1 MTGTSNRAARAA
13 VQTRAAQLRAASR
26 APRIAGIAAVP
37 AALSRAALI
46 AALACAASTAG
57 AQPAA
62 ESAAVR
68 TGTARGA
75 AAAGAAV
82 PPIGTTAA
90 LRARGKARADEAR
103 PPDAVTTAEAAP
115 ACVGGLPA
123 PVQVQINAG
132 KSTLLNL
139 PEPIARRTLGD
150 PEIADARMVSPQV
163 MYLVSGRIGTT
174 NAILQG
180 HSGRCMVL
188 DIVVAIDT
196 DAVQAKITELM
207 PAEKGVKVSAAGDS
221 LVLNG
226 TVSDAL
232 AADRAVAIANAYVR
246 TAYQQGIGGGTG
258 SQQGRLGT
266 QLAQNGAAPQLARII
281 NLLSVGAP
289 QQVMLEVKVAEVAK
303 TLLDKLGASVN
314 AARTDGSW
322 TYQLLS
328 NFLTGELSGMA
339 GAVKNSVNNIVI
351 DAEKRDGMLR
361 ILAEPNVMAISGQ
374 EGSFLAGGKILI
386 PVAQSNVDGVLRI
399 TLEEKEFGVGLKF
412 TPTVLADGRINL
424 RVAPEVSEL
433 SREGV
438 GISSTVAGGRAVFPL
453 ITTRRA
459 ATTVQLFDG
468 QSFAIG
474 GLIKNNVAANLKAL
488 PILGEIPI
496 LGALF
501 RSTDFQSEKTE
512 LVFIVTP
519 RLVKPLP
526 PDYRLPTDRIGEP
539 TRQGVFLGGQLDSAP
554 PSAPA
559 AAPQGAAPAGGMEL
573 K

>member
-1 MTGTSNRAARAA
+1 MTGSRNSAVRAGNRRTLVNLA
-13 VQTRAAQLRAASR
+13 TL
-26 APRIAGIAAVP
+26 
-37 AALSRAALI
+37 AALVGVSAWASAQSAVESATVRG
-46 AALACAASTAG
+46 STAR
-57 AQPAA
+57 
-62 ESAAVR
+62 S
-68 TGTARGA
+68 A
-75 AAAGAAV
+75 AAAGSAV
-82 PPIGTTAA
+82 PSIKAPA
-90 LRARGKARADEAR
+90 LRGQGKPAGLAGEPRMVHMADS
-103 PPDAVTTAEAAP
+103 AP
-115 ACVGGLPA
+115 ACVGGLPQ
-123 PVQVQINAG
+123 PVQVRINAG

-139 PEPIARRTLGD
+139 PEPIVRRTLGD
-150 PEIADARMVSPQV
+150 PAIADARMVSPQV
-163 MYLVSGRIGTT
+163 MYLVSGSIGTT

-180 HSGRCMVL
+180 RSGRCMVL

-196 DAVQAKITELM
+196 DAVQAKIVELM
-207 PAEKGVKVSAAGDS
+207 PSEKAVKVIAAGDS
-221 LVLNG
+221 LVLTG
-226 TVSDAL
+226 MVTDAM
-232 AADRAVAIANAYVR
+232 AADRAVSIANAYVR
-246 TAYQQGIGGGTG
+246 TAYQQGMGGGSSG
-258 SQQGRLGT
+258 GNQQGRLGI
-266 QLAQNGAAPQLARII
+266 QPAQNGAAPQLARII

-314 AARTDGSW
+314 AARTQGSW

-328 NFLTGELSGMA
+328 NFLTGEVGGMA
-339 GAVKNSVNNIVI
+339 GAVKSSVNNLVI

-361 ILAEPNVMAISGQ
+361 ILAEPTVMAISGQ

-386 PVAQSNVDGVLRI
+386 PVSQTTEAGVLRV

-438 GISSTVAGGRAVFPL
+438 GISTTGTSGRAVFPL

-459 ATTVQLFDG
+459 STTVQLFDG

-526 PDYRLPTDRIGEP
+526 PDYQLPTDRVGEP
-539 TRQGVFLGGQLDSAP
+539 SRQGVFLGGQLDSEP
-554 PSAPA
+554 PTQPGA
-559 AAPQGAAPAGGMEL
+559 ARGAAPAAGGLEL

>member
-1 MTGTSNRAARAA
+1 MTGTSSRPVLRRAVHWSGLLA
-13 VQTRAAQLRAASR
+13 
-26 APRIAGIAAVP
+26 
-37 AALSRAALI
+37 AALMAPAVM
-46 AALACAASTAG
+46 
-57 AQPAA
+57 AQSAA

-68 TGTARGA
+68 AGA
-75 AAAGAAV
+75 AAGASKAGAVVPVMSAPAAAGAAT
-82 PPIGTTAA
+82 P
-90 LRARGKARADEAR
+90 RGKDATTKVVQMADS
-103 PPDAVTTAEAAP
+103 AP
-115 ACVGGLPA
+115 SCVGGLPQ
-123 PVQVQINAG
+123 PTQLRINAG
-132 KSTLLNL
+132 KSTLVNL
-139 PEPIARRTLGD
+139 PEPIVRRTLGD
-150 PEIADARMVSPQV
+150 PEIVEGRMVTPEV
-163 MYLVSGRIGTT
+163 MYLVSGKIGTT

-180 HSGRCMVL
+180 RSGRCMVL

-196 DAVQAKITELM
+196 DAVQSKIAELM
-207 PAEKGVKVSAAGDS
+207 PGERAIKVSAAADS
-221 LVLNG
+221 IVLSG
-226 TVSDAL
+226 TVADA
-232 AADRAVAIANAYVR
+232 AAVDRAVSIANAYVR
-246 TAYQQGIGGGTG
+246 SAYQQGIGGGTASG
-258 SQQGRLGT
+258 AGAQLGARLGI
-266 QLAQNGAAPQLARII
+266 QPAVNGAAPQLARVI
-281 NLLSVGAP
+281 NLLAVASP

-314 AARTDGSW
+314 VARTEGSW

-328 NFLTGELSGMA
+328 NFLTGGVGGAA
-339 GAVKNSVNNIVI
+339 GAVKNSVNNVLI

-386 PVAQSNVDGVLRI
+386 PVAQSNNQGTLTV

-438 GISSTVAGGRAVFPL
+438 GISSTAVSGRAVFPL

-474 GLIKNNVAANLKAL
+474 GLIKNNMAANIKAL
-488 PILGEIPI
+488 PVLGEIPV

-526 PDYRLPTDRIGEP
+526 PDYQLPTDRVGEP
-539 TRQGVFLGGQLDSAP
+539 TRQDVFIGGRLDGPAP
-554 PSAPA
+554 ERDGG
-559 AAPQGAAPAGGMEL
+559 PQRQQPTAAPAPRGGLEL